1 MTDRGE
7 IAQRWPLILA
17 TCVGIVSSSFVLP
30 YYTIGA
36 LLTPVTEE
44 FGWSRAQF
52 QAAILF
58 SSGLGALTAPVIG
71 WLNDRYG
78 PRRVALPSMLGLSLG
93 FLGASQLDGQLWMLF
108 AAYGFMALLGAG
120 TIPVT
125 WTRAIATSFFH
136 RRGLALGL
144 ALTGTGLCASL
155 APHYT
160 VWLTGEYGWRGAYI
174 GLALVPLLLAF
185 PMLFFFFK
193 PLGDDS
199 SEANSETNKALQAE
213 GVTLGEAVR
222 GYRFWILLL
231 SILFAYQGFSGI
243 GPNLIPSMTDEGFSR
258 EQAATVQ
265 SVFGMS
271 IILGRVI
278 VGYLVDRFWA
288 PGVASICLAL
298 PAVGAFFLHGQQ
310 SLEVAVLASFLIG
323 FAAGAELD
331 LMAFLAARYFGLAH
345 YAKIYSVLYATLAVC
360 SGTAPMIFAY
370 AYDLTGS
377 YDIGYGIAMG
387 LFLASTI
394 MVLLLG
400 RYPNHHRASTLTAH

>member
-271 IILGRVI
+271 IILGRVV

>member
-125 WTRAIATSFFH
+125 WTRAIATSFFQ

-271 IILGRVI
+271 IILGRVV

-288 PGVASICLAL
+288 PGVASMCLAL

>member
-1 MTDRGE
+1 MTQQGE

-17 TCVGIVSSSFVLP
+17 TCIGIVSSSFVLP

-44 FGWSRAQF
+44 FGWTRAQF

-78 PRRVALPSMLGLSLG
+78 PRRVALPSIVGLSLG
-93 FLGASQLDGQLWMLF
+93 FLFASQLDGELWMLF

-125 WTRAIATSFFH
+125 WTRAIATSFFQ

-144 ALTGTGLCASL
+144 ALTGTGLCASV

-160 VWLTGEYGWRGAYI
+160 VWLTGEFGWRGAYV

-185 PMLFFFFK
+185 PVLFFLFR
-193 PLGDDS
+193 PL
-199 SEANSETNKALQAE
+199 SEHSVEATSEDNRALQAT

-265 SVFGMS
+265 SVFGLS
-271 IILGRVI
+271 IILGRVV

-288 PGVASICLAL
+288 PGVASICLAV
-298 PAVGAFFLHGQQ
+298 PAVGAVG
-310 SLEVAVLASFLIG
+310 G
-323 FAAGAELD
+323 
-331 LMAFLAARYFGLAH
+331 
-345 YAKIYSVLYATLAVC
+345 
-360 SGTAPMIFAY
+360 
-370 AYDLTGS
+370 
-377 YDIGYGIAMG
+377 
-387 LFLASTI
+387 
-394 MVLLLG
+394 
-400 RYPNHHRASTLTAH
+400 